1 MENESRNSEI
11 NNIELQKEIL
21 LSAMLDNTIDREQ
34 YSMELKELE
43 KQKMVTMRYIC
54 HFIVQLV
61 ND

>member
-43 KQKMVTMRYIC
+43 KQKMVMRYIC
-54 HFIVQLV
+54 HFIVRLV

>member
-43 KQKMVTMRYIC
+43 KQKMVMRYIC

>member
-1 MENESRNSEI
+1 MENESCNSEI

-43 KQKMVTMRYIC
+43 KQKMVMRYIC